1 MTHSYEK
8 YISRLRSL
16 REQRP
21 ELKAYQRNIETE
33 TPLLTKV
40 GREATANM
48 QRSGASV
55 ASQAAVLQQQQGDIA
70 NIHRTAY
77 NDALSAGEQ
86 RNATID
92 SKIADVSF
100 AQDQAREQEQQQK
113 DARKAGL
120 LKGGMQVGGAALGA
134 VAGSVVPG
142 VGTMLGTKLGSA
154 GGQMLSSF
162 VGDNSKLATD
172 NFNAE
177 EFNQGLQDTISGI
190 SGALTLKTQKATM
203 GELSQHMA
211 SIDSL
216 SVKDLAMVRGYIENG
231 DVEEALNYLKM
242 IKGNAPALTTPMS
255 ESIPS
260 IPDDIAGLQSYY
272 NKRRGQ

>member
-8 YISRLRSL
+8 YISRLKSL

-33 TPLLTKV
+33 TPLLTKI

-77 NDALSAGEQ
+77 NDAMAAGEQ
-86 RNATID
+86 RNSTID

-100 AQDQAREQEQQQK
+100 AQDQALEQEQQQK

-120 LKGGMQVGGAALGA
+120 LKTGMQVGGAALGA
-134 VAGSVVPG
+134 VAGSVIPG
-142 VGTMLGTKLGSA
+142 TGTMLGAKLGSA
-154 GGQMLSSF
+154 GGQMLGSF
-162 VGDNSKLATD
+162 VGNDSKIATD

-177 EFNQGLQDTISGI
+177 EFNQGMQDTIAGI
-190 SGALTLKTQKATM
+190 SGALTLKSQKTTM
-203 GELSQHMA
+203 GELSQYMA
-211 SIDSL
+211 SIDQL

-231 DVEEALNYLKM
+231 DVEEALNYLKL
-242 IKGNAPALTTPMS
+242 IKGNMG
-255 ESIPS
+255 EI
-260 IPDDIAGLQSYY
+260 
-272 NKRRGQ
+272 K

>member
-33 TPLLTKV
+33 TPLLTRV

-55 ASQAAVLQQQQGDIA
+55 ASQAAVLQQQQSDIA

-77 NDALSAGEQ
+77 NDAMAAGEQ

-100 AQDQAREQEQQQK
+100 AQDQALEQEQQQK

-120 LKGGMQVGGAALGA
+120 LKVGMQAGGAALGA
-134 VAGSVVPG
+134 GIGAFAGNPL
-142 VGTMLGTKLGSA
+142 LGAKIGSA

-162 VGDNSKLATD
+162 VGDDSKIAAD

-231 DVEEALNYLKM
+231 DVEEALNYLR
-242 IKGNAPALTTPMS
+242 ILKGNMG
-255 ESIPS
+255 E
-260 IPDDIAGLQSYY
+260 
-272 NKRRGQ
+272 NK